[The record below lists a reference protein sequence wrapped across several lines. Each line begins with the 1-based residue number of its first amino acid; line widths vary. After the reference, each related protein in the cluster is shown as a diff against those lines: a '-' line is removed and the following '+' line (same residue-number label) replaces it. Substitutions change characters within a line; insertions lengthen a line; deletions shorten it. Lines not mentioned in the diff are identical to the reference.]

1 MHIEKEDRKMDRIAV
16 REFADDALDLAEK
29 LGASYA
35 DVRMYLN
42 DNDENISV
50 KNDVVESVD
59 HGADSGMG
67 VRVLKNGAWG
77 FSSFPDLSMKKT
89 ACRKRLLAA
98 VREAIELAKVSA
110 RLRSFPIELAPLGN
124 VPLIGEYETP
134 YTIDP
139 FDVPI
144 DEKVNLLKM
153 LCGALG
159 SRNDVIRVRSS
170 DLRSGRFTKFFAA
183 TERGLSG
190 RRYITQTFHKCSLSL
205 SALAIDGNE
214 MQERSFGYGGQAS
227 AAGFEHI
234 LSLNSLELAERLVE
248 EVLQLLGAK
257 ECESGDRDI
266 IIMPEHLGLHV
277 HETGHAFEGD
287 RLLGYEQTYVG
298 GTFIS
303 EILSQIGSY
312 EFGSEAVNI
321 IADATFPEGFG
332 TFAFDDEGVPA
343 QRFFLVERGVIR
355 NVLVSRET
363 VSQINRRMGREY
375 FTASNGTMRA
385 ASYTRMPLIRMTNI
399 SLLGGTETLS
409 QLISRVDQGLLL
421 DGTQSWSMSED
432 RKNFDFGVQYAREIR
447 NGKLGRMVRNVGYTG
462 SNLAFWKSCEA
473 VAQEAE
479 GYMLNVPNCGKGQPG
494 QTMMTGHRTPPA
506 LFRNVRVFNRKQ
518 RKGGD

>member
-1 MHIEKEDRKMDRIAV
+1 MDRILA
-16 REFADDALDLAEK
+16 RQLADDALDLAEK

-42 DNDENISV
+42 DNGENISV
-50 KNDVVESVD
+50 KNDVIESVNYER
-59 HGADSGMG
+59 DSGMG

-77 FSSFPDLSMKKT
+77 FSSFSDLSINRIV
-89 ACRKRLLAA
+89 CRKRLLAA
-98 VREAIELAKVSA
+98 VCEAIELAVVSA
-110 RLRSFPIELAPLGN
+110 RLRSFPIELAPLEN
-124 VPLIGEYETP
+124 MPLIAEYETP
-134 YTIDP
+134 HTIDP
-139 FDVPI
+139 FDIPL
-144 DEKVNLLKM
+144 DEKVNLLKGF
-153 LCGALG
+153 CSTLG
-159 SRNDVIRVRSS
+159 SRNDIIRVRSS
-170 DLRSGRFTKFFAA
+170 GLSSGRFTKFFAA
-183 TERGLSG
+183 QERGVSG
-190 RRYITQTFHKCSLSL
+190 RRYITQTFRACSLAL
-205 SALAIDGNE
+205 SVLAIDGNE
-214 MQERSFGYGGQAS
+214 MQERSFGGGQAS

-234 LSLNSLELAERLVE
+234 LSLNGRELAERLVA
-248 EVLQLLGAK
+248 EVLQLLEAK
-257 ECESGDRDI
+257 ECEPGDTDI

-298 GTFIS
+298 GTFIN
-303 EILSQIGSY
+303 EIISQIGSY

-343 QRFFLVERGVIR
+343 QRFLLVERGVIR
-355 NVLVSRET
+355 NVLTSRET
-363 VSQINRRMGREY
+363 VSQINHRMGREY
-375 FTASNGTMRA
+375 FRASNGTMRA

-399 SLLGGTETLS
+399 SLLGGEETLS
-409 QLISRVDQGLLL
+409 RLISRVDRGLLL

-447 NGKLGRMVRNVGYTG
+447 NGQIGRVVRNAGYTG

-479 GYMLNVPNCGKGQPG
+479 GYTLNVPNCGKGQPG
-494 QTMMTGHRTPPA
+494 QIMMTGHRAPPA
-506 LFRNVRVFNRKQ
+506 LFRNVRVFNRKK